1 MGMSSAIHAFTAID
15 GAVSHTKSLLWPFR
29 AGVWLRLAVISL
41 FVGGFGGGFNFF
53 SFNDG
58 GRDAAFSP
66 GFGMPMDSFAPGAG
80 MILLLIGV
88 VLLIAL
94 VFGIIGSI
102 FQFVFV
108 DCLTSGEVS
117 LSRTF
122 GMRSGKGLRL
132 FLFQVIFSL
141 LMIAA
146 VVVALLA
153 VFLPMQGIGAPN
165 MLALIALIPAAV
177 LILVVVVTVLMLT
190 IDFVVPVMI
199 RSDCGVIEGWR
210 HAWTFLRPDLVNAAV
225 YVVFRFILGFVLGI
239 IALLLV
245 LVAMAVIAVP
255 LVAVGVVAGI
265 ALKAAAVPVHVL
277 LLLIGIVVAVPVLL
291 LVQVPFATFLR
302 YYSLGVLGRFSPEY
316 DLFKGPEPSG
326 ATEA

>member
-1 MGMSSAIHAFTAID
+1 MSSAIHAFTAID

-41 FVGGFGGGFNFF
+41 FIGGFGGGFNFF
-53 SFNDG
+53 SFPDG
-58 GRDAAFSP
+58 GGHAGS
-66 GFGMPMDSFAPGAG
+66 GMPVDLFAPGAG
-80 MILLLIGV
+80 FIFLLIGV
-88 VLLIAL
+88 ILLLAL
-94 VFGIIGSI
+94 FFGIIGSI

-108 DCLTSGEVS
+108 DCLTTGEVS

-132 FLFQVIFSL
+132 FLFQVLFAL
-141 LMIAA
+141 LMVAA
-146 VVVALLA
+146 MIVVLLTI
-153 VFLPMQGIGAPN
+153 FLPVQSVGAPN
-165 MLALIALIPAAV
+165 LLALIILVPAAL
-177 LILVVVVTVLMLT
+177 LILVIIGIVLMLT

-199 RSDCGVIEGWR
+199 RSDCGVIDGWR
-210 HAWTFLRPDLVNAAV
+210 HALAFLRPDLVNAAA
-225 YVVFRFILGFVLGI
+225 YVVFKFLLGIVLGL
-239 IALLLV
+239 IALV
-245 LVAMAVIAVP
+245 LALIAAAVIAVP

-265 ALKAAAVPVHVL
+265 ALGNAAVPVYLL

-316 DLFKGPEPSG
+316 DLLARPEGSG
-326 ATEA
+326 AVSD

>member
-1 MGMSSAIHAFTAID
+1 MDMTSGIHAFTAID

-29 AGVWLRLAVISL
+29 AGVWLRLAVITL

-53 SFNDG
+53 SFPDG
-58 GRDAAFSP
+58 GGHAGS
-66 GFGMPMDSFAPGAG
+66 GMPVDLFAPGLGVAF
-80 MILLLIGV
+80 LLIGV
-88 VLLIAL
+88 ILLLAL

-132 FLFQVIFSL
+132 FLFQVAFAL
-141 LMIAA
+141 LMAAA

-153 VFLPMQGIGAPN
+153 VFLPLQGMGAPN
-165 MLALIALIPAAV
+165 LLALIVLVPAAV
-177 LILVVVVTVLMLT
+177 LLMVCVGIVLMLT
-190 IDFVVPVMI
+190 TDFVVPVMI
-199 RSDCGVIEGWR
+199 RSDCGVIEGWG
-210 HAWTFLRPDLVNAAV
+210 HTWAFLRSDLVNAAA
-225 YVVFRFILGFVLGI
+225 YVVFKFLLGIVLGL
-239 IALLLV
+239 IAMV
-245 LVAMAVIAVP
+245 LALIAAAVIAVP

-265 ALKAAAVPVHVL
+265 ALGKAAVPVYVL
-277 LLLIGIVVAVPVLL
+277 LVLIGIIVAVPVLL

-316 DLFKGPEPSG
+316 DLFGGQDSPG
-326 ATEA
+326 AVQS